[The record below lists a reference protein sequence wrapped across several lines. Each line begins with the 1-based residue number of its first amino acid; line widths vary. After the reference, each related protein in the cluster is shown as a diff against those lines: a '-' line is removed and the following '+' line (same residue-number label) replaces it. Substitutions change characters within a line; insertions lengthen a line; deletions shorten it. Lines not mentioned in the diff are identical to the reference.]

1 MNNEQPSY
9 YSITPANV
17 RYDRKLKAN
26 EKLLFSE
33 ITALANKSGYCTA
46 TNGYF
51 APLYDVTKT
60 TISNWINHLKEK
72 GYVKVVFQK
81 NGKQIIGR
89 KIYPVMN
96 PIKENKNTPVKEKDN
111 TPIKENYNTY
121 SRKEQEGIKENFKHP
136 IKEKFK
142 ENITSINNTSINNNI
157 RALPDAQAQIP
168 KELTQTQIIE
178 IEFEKLWALYPR
190 KQGKKSALR
199 HYKAWRKAD
208 KTHTYE
214 LMLSKLTNYL
224 KYRKIKGISLEFTPY
239 GSTWFYSHYDDV
251 LDMTP
256 PKPQFNKS
264 VKPVR
269 KATNWDELQRKQEAQ
284 NQNISPE
291 ERQAQDEWVQQVFRE
306 FGSGGSY
313 AK

>member
-9 YSITPANV
+9 YSILTANV
-17 RYDRKLKAN
+17 RYDRELKAN

-46 TNGYF
+46 TNNYF
-51 APLYDVTKT
+51 ANLYGKSKT

-72 GYVKVVFQK
+72 GYLKVYLEK
-81 NGKQIIGR
+81 DGSQIIGR
-89 KIYPVMN
+89 KLYPVAE
-96 PIKENKNTPVKEKDN
+96 PVKENKD
-111 TPIKENYNTY
+111 TPIKENLNTCT
-121 SRKEQEGIKENFKHP
+121 KKAQEGIKENFKPP

-142 ENITSINNTSINNNI
+142 ENNTSINNTSINNTSINNNI
-157 RALPDAQAQIP
+157 SASDNAQAQIP

-256 PKPQFNKS
+256 PKPQFNQT

-269 KATNWDELQRKQEAQ
+269 RATDWRQVQQQLQQQ
-284 NQNISPE
+284 SQTVPQMTQE
-291 ERQAQDEWVQQVFRE
+291 ERNAIFRE
-306 FGSGGSY
+306 YGR
-313 AK
+313 

>member
-111 TPIKENYNTY
+111 TPIKENDNTY

-142 ENITSINNTSINNNI
+142 DNITSINNIN
-157 RALPDAQAQIP
+157 
-168 KELTQTQIIE
+168 IIFSFF
-178 IEFEKLWALYPR
+178 IA
-190 KQGKKSALR
+190 KSP
-199 HYKAWRKAD
+199 HII
-208 KTHTYE
+208 
-214 LMLSKLTNYL
+214 YL
-224 KYRKIKGISLEFTPY
+224 
-239 GSTWFYSHYDDV
+239 
-251 LDMTP
+251 
-256 PKPQFNKS
+256 
-264 VKPVR
+264 
-269 KATNWDELQRKQEAQ
+269 
-284 NQNISPE
+284 
-291 ERQAQDEWVQQVFRE
+291 
-306 FGSGGSY
+306 
-313 AK
+313 

>member
-1 MNNEQPSY
+1 MNNEQPNY
-9 YSITPANV
+9 YSIITANV
-17 RYDRKLKAN
+17 RYDRELKAN

-46 TNGYF
+46 TNNYF
-51 APLYDVTKT
+51 ANLYGKSKT

-72 GYVKVVFQK
+72 GYVKVFFQK

-89 KIYPVMN
+89 KIYPVMD
-96 PIKENKNTPVKEKDN
+96 PIKEKESTPVKENDN
-111 TPIKENYNTY
+111 TPIKEKDNTY

-157 RALPDAQAQIP
+157 RASDNAQAQIP

-178 IEFEKLWALYPR
+178 IEFENLWALYPR

-214 LMLSKLTNYL
+214 LMLSKLSNYL

-269 KATNWDELQRKQEAQ
+269 KATDWDELKRKQEAQ
-284 NQNISPE
+284 NQNISLE
-291 ERQAQDEWVQQVFRE
+291 ECQAQDEWVQQVFRE

-313 AK
+313 AN

>member
-1 MNNEQPSY
+1 MEQPSY
-9 YSITPANV
+9 YSILTANV
-17 RYDRKLKAN
+17 RYDKELKAN

-33 ITALANKSGYCTA
+33 ITALSNRNGYCHA
-46 TNGYF
+46 NNNYF
-51 APLYDVTKT
+51 ANLYNVSKT
-60 TISNWINHLKEK
+60 SISNWINHLKER
-72 GYVKVVFQK
+72 GYLKVEMIK
-81 NGKQIIGR
+81 DGKEIKERRLFPIST
-89 KIYPVMN
+89 
-96 PIKENKNTPVKEKDN
+96 PIKEKFNTPSKNLYEGNKEKFN
-111 TPIKENYNTY
+111 TPIKEN
-121 SRKEQEGIKENFKHP
+121 
-136 IKEKFK
+136 FK

-157 RALPDAQAQIP
+157 RASDNAQAQIP

-208 KTHTYE
+208 KRHTYE

-269 KATNWDELQRKQEAQ
+269 KATDWGELQRKQEAK
-284 NQNISPE
+284 NQNMSPE
-291 ERQAQDEWVQQVFRE
+291 ERQARKEWVQQVFRE

>member
-1 MNNEQPSY
+1 MNNEQPNY
-9 YSITPANV
+9 YSILTANV

-46 TNGYF
+46 TNNYF
-51 APLYDVTKT
+51 ANLYGKSKT
-60 TISNWINHLKEK
+60 TISNWINHLKER
-72 GYVKVVFQK
+72 GYLKVYLEK
-81 NGKQIIGR
+81 DGSQIIGR
-89 KIYPVMN
+89 KLYPVAE
-96 PIKENKNTPVKEKDN
+96 PVKENKDTPVKEKDN
-111 TPIKENYNTY
+111 TPIKENDNTY
-121 SRKEQEGIKENFKHP
+121 SKKKQEGIKENFKHP

-157 RALPDAQAQIP
+157 RASDNAQAQIP

-269 KATNWDELQRKQEAQ
+269 KVTDWGQIQQQLQQQ
-284 NQNISPE
+284 SQTVPQLTQE
-291 ERQAQDEWVQQVFRE
+291 ERNAIFRE
-306 FGSGGSY
+306 YGR
-313 AK
+313 

>member
-1 MNNEQPSY
+1 MNNEQPNY
-9 YSITPANV
+9 YSILTANV
-17 RYDRKLKAN
+17 RYDRELKAN

-33 ITALANKSGYCTA
+33 ITALANKNGYCTA
-46 TNGYF
+46 TNNYF
-51 APLYDVTKT
+51 ANLYGKSKT
-60 TISNWINHLKEK
+60 TISNWINHLKER
-72 GYVKVVFQK
+72 GYLKVYLEK
-81 NGKQIIGR
+81 DGSQIIGR
-89 KIYPVMN
+89 KLYPVAE
-96 PIKENKNTPVKEKDN
+96 PIKENKD
-111 TPIKENYNTY
+111 TPIKENLNTCT
-121 SRKEQEGIKENFKHP
+121 KKAQEGIKENFKPP

-142 ENITSINNTSINNNI
+142 ENNTSINNTSINNNI
-157 RALPDAQAQIP
+157 SASDNAQAQIP

-224 KYRKIKGISLEFTPY
+224 KYRKIKGISLKFTPY

-269 KATNWDELQRKQEAQ
+269 KATDWGQVQQQLQQQ
-284 NQNISPE
+284 SQTVPQMTQE
-291 ERQAQDEWVQQVFRE
+291 ERNAIFRE
-306 FGSGGSY
+306 YGR
-313 AK
+313 

>member
-111 TPIKENYNTY
+111 TPIKENDNTY

-256 PKPQFNKS
+256 PKPQFNQT

-269 KATNWDELQRKQEAQ
+269 RATNWDKVQQQQSQTVPQLTQ
-284 NQNISPE
+284 E
-291 ERQAQDEWVQQVFRE
+291 ERNAIFRE
-306 FGSGGSY
+306 YGR
-313 AK
+313 

>member
-111 TPIKENYNTY
+111 TPIKENDNTY
-121 SRKEQEGIKENFKHP
+121 SRKEQEGIKEN
-136 IKEKFK
+136 FK

-157 RALPDAQAQIP
+157 RASDNAQAQIP

-269 KATNWDELQRKQEAQ
+269 KATDWGQVQQQLQQQ
-284 NQNISPE
+284 SQTVPQMTQE
-291 ERQAQDEWVQQVFRE
+291 ERNAIFRE
-306 FGSGGSY
+306 FGR
-313 AK
+313 

>member
-111 TPIKENYNTY
+111 TPIKENDNTY

-157 RALPDAQAQIP
+157 SASDNAQAQIP

-190 KQGKKSALR
+190 KRGKNKALR
-199 HYKAWRKAD
+199 YYKAWRKAD

-239 GSTWFYSHYDDV
+239 GSAWFYSHYDDV

-256 PKPQFNKS
+256 PKPQFNQT

-269 KATNWDELQRKQEAQ
+269 RATNWDKVQQQQSQTVPQLTQ
-284 NQNISPE
+284 E
-291 ERQAQDEWVQQVFRE
+291 ERNAIFRE
-306 FGSGGSY
+306 YGR
-313 AK
+313 

>member
-1 MNNEQPSY
+1 MNNEQPNY
-9 YSITPANV
+9 YSIITANV
-17 RYDRKLKAN
+17 RYDRELKAN

-60 TISNWINHLKEK
+60 TISNWINDLKEK
-72 GYVKVVFQK
+72 GYVKVFFQK

-89 KIYPVMN
+89 KIYPVMD
-96 PIKENKNTPVKEKDN
+96 PIKEKESTPVKENDN
-111 TPIKENYNTY
+111 TPIKEKDNTY

-157 RALPDAQAQIP
+157 RASDNAQAQIP

-214 LMLSKLTNYL
+214 LMLSKLSNYL

-256 PKPQFNKS
+256 PKPKFNKS

-269 KATNWDELQRKQEAQ
+269 KATDWDELQRKQEAQ
-284 NQNISPE
+284 NQNISLE
-291 ERQAQDEWVQQVFRE
+291 ECQAQDEWVQQVFRE
-306 FGSGGSY
+306 FSSGGSY

>member
-17 RYDRKLKAN
+17 RYDKRLKFG
-26 EKLLFSE
+26 ERLLFGE

-60 TISNWINHLKEK
+60 TISNWINDLKEK
-72 GYVKVVFQK
+72 GYVKVFFQK

-89 KIYPVMN
+89 KIYPVMD
-96 PIKENKNTPVKEKDN
+96 PIKEKESTPVKENDN
-111 TPIKENYNTY
+111 TPIKEKDNTY
-121 SRKEQEGIKENFKHP
+121 LRKEQEGIKENFKHP

-157 RALPDAQAQIP
+157 RASDNAHAQIP

-190 KQGKKSALR
+190 KRGKNKALR
-199 HYKAWRKAD
+199 CYKAWRKAD

-239 GSTWFYSHYDDV
+239 GSAWFYSHYDDV

-256 PKPQFNKS
+256 PKPQFNQT

-269 KATNWDELQRKQEAQ
+269 RATDWRQVQQQLQQRSQTVPKMTQ
-284 NQNISPE
+284 E
-291 ERQAQDEWVQQVFRE
+291 ERNAIFRE
-306 FGSGGSY
+306 FGR
-313 AK
+313 

>member
-96 PIKENKNTPVKEKDN
+96 PIKENKNTPVKEKD
-111 TPIKENYNTY
+111 NTY

-269 KATNWDELQRKQEAQ
+269 KATDWNQYQRQQQPKERRLTQQEREA
-284 NQNISPE
+284 I
-291 ERQAQDEWVQQVFRE
+291 FRE

>member
-1 MNNEQPSY
+1 MNNEQPNY
-9 YSITPANV
+9 YSIITANV
-17 RYDRKLKAN
+17 RYDRELKAN

-60 TISNWINHLKEK
+60 TISNWINDLKEK
-72 GYVKVVFQK
+72 GYVKVFFQK

-89 KIYPVMN
+89 KIYPVMD
-96 PIKENKNTPVKEKDN
+96 PIKEKESTPVKENDN
-111 TPIKENYNTY
+111 TPIKEKDNTY

-157 RALPDAQAQIP
+157 RASDNAQAQIP

-214 LMLSKLTNYL
+214 LMLSKLSNYL

-269 KATNWDELQRKQEAQ
+269 KATDWDELKRKQEAQ
-284 NQNISPE
+284 NQNISLE
-291 ERQAQDEWVQQVFRE
+291 ECQAQDEWVQQVFRE
-306 FGSGGSY
+306 FSSGGSY

>member
-1 MNNEQPSY
+1 MNNEQPNY
-9 YSITPANV
+9 YSILTANV
-17 RYDRKLKAN
+17 RYDRELKAN

-33 ITALANKSGYCTA
+33 ITALANKRGYCTA
-46 TNGYF
+46 TNNYF
-51 APLYDVTKT
+51 ANLYRKSKT

-72 GYVKVVFQK
+72 GYLKVYLEK
-81 NGKQIIGR
+81 DGSQIIGR
-89 KIYPVMN
+89 KLYPVDE
-96 PIKENKNTPVKEKDN
+96 PVKENDNTPVKENLN
-111 TPIKENYNTY
+111 TCTK
-121 SRKEQEGIKENFKHP
+121 KVQEGIKENFKPP

-142 ENITSINNTSINNNI
+142 ENNTSINNTSINNNI
-157 RALPDAQAQIP
+157 RASDNAQAQIS

-190 KQGKKSALR
+190 KQGKKNALR

-269 KATNWDELQRKQEAQ
+269 KATDWNQYQRQHQPKERRLTQQEREA
-284 NQNISPE
+284 I
-291 ERQAQDEWVQQVFRE
+291 FRE

>member
-17 RYDRKLKAN
+17 RYDRNLKAN

-111 TPIKENYNTY
+111 TPIKENDNTY
-121 SRKEQEGIKENFKHP
+121 SKKEQEGIKEKFKHP

-157 RALPDAQAQIP
+157 RASDNAQAQIP
-168 KELTQTQIIE
+168 KELTQTQVIE

-264 VKPVR
+264 VKSVR
-269 KATNWDELQRKQEAQ
+269 KATDWDQYQRQHQRQSTEQVMTQQEREA
-284 NQNISPE
+284 I
-291 ERQAQDEWVQQVFRE
+291 FRE
-306 FGSGGSY
+306 FGLGGSY

>member
-111 TPIKENYNTY
+111 TTIKENGNTY

-269 KATNWDELQRKQEAQ
+269 KATDWDELKRKQEAK
-284 NQNISPE
+284 NQNMSSE
-291 ERQAQDEWVQQVFRE
+291 EHQAQDEWVQQVFRE

>member
-111 TPIKENYNTY
+111 TPIKENDNTY
-121 SRKEQEGIKENFKHP
+121 SRKAQEGIKENFKHP

-256 PKPQFNKS
+256 PKPQFNQT

-269 KATNWDELQRKQEAQ
+269 RATDWRQVQQQLQQRSQTVPQ
-284 NQNISPE
+284 MTQE
-291 ERQAQDEWVQQVFRE
+291 ERNAIFRE
-306 FGSGGSY
+306 YGR
-313 AK
+313 

>member
-111 TPIKENYNTY
+111 TPIKENDNTY

-199 HYKAWRKAD
+199 HYNAWRKAD

-224 KYRKIKGISLEFTPY
+224 KYRKIKGISREFTPY

-269 KATNWDELQRKQEAQ
+269 KATDWGQVQQQLQQQ
-284 NQNISPE
+284 SQTVPQMTQE
-291 ERQAQDEWVQQVFRE
+291 ERNAIFRE
-306 FGSGGSY
+306 FGR
-313 AK
+313 

>member
-33 ITALANKSGYCTA
+33 ITALANKSGFCTA

-96 PIKENKNTPVKEKDN
+96 PIKENNNTPVKEKDN
-111 TPIKENYNTY
+111 TPIKENDNTY

-142 ENITSINNTSINNNI
+142 ENITSINNININKEREI
-157 RALPDAQAQIP
+157 RDDKKTDYSLIVNELLNYYEFQSRKYRVDMP
-168 KELTQTQIIE
+168 KITNHERILLTQVV
-178 IEFEKLWALYPR
+178 R
-190 KQGKKSALR
+190 GKPLASL
-199 HYKAWRKAD
+199 HKAVD
-208 KTHTYE
+208 KTLFGAIDYPIG
-214 LMLSKLTNYL
+214 YL
-224 KYRKIKGISLEFTPY
+224 IKCIS
-239 GSTWFYSHYDDV
+239 
-251 LDMTP
+251 
-256 PKPQFNKS
+256 
-264 VKPVR
+264 
-269 KATNWDELQRKQEAQ
+269 
-284 NQNISPE
+284 NIEPNNVSLKE
-291 ERQAQDEWVQQVFRE
+291 
-306 FGSGGSY
+306 G
-313 AK
+313 

>member
-9 YSITPANV
+9 YSILTANV
-17 RYDRKLKAN
+17 RYDRELKAN

-46 TNGYF
+46 TNNYF
-51 APLYDVTKT
+51 ANLYGKSKT

-72 GYVKVVFQK
+72 GYLKVYLEK
-81 NGKQIIGR
+81 DGSQIIGR
-89 KIYPVMN
+89 KLYPVAE
-96 PIKENKNTPVKEKDN
+96 PVKENKD
-111 TPIKENYNTY
+111 TPIKENLNTCT
-121 SRKEQEGIKENFKHP
+121 KKAQEGIKENFKPP

-142 ENITSINNTSINNNI
+142 ENNTSINNTSINNNI
-157 RALPDAQAQIP
+157 SASDNAQAQIP

-190 KQGKKSALR
+190 KRGKNKALR
-199 HYKAWRKAD
+199 YYKAWRKAD

-239 GSTWFYSHYDDV
+239 GSAWFYSHYDDV

-256 PKPQFNKS
+256 PKPQFNQT

-269 KATNWDELQRKQEAQ
+269 RATDWRQVQQQLQQQ
-284 NQNISPE
+284 LQTVPQMTQE
-291 ERQAQDEWVQQVFRE
+291 ERNAIFRE
-306 FGSGGSY
+306 FGR
-313 AK
+313 

>member
-1 MNNEQPSY
+1 MNNEQPNY
-9 YSITPANV
+9 YSILTANV

-60 TISNWINHLKEK
+60 TISNWISHLKEK
-72 GYVKVVFQK
+72 GYVKVFYQK

-89 KIYPVMN
+89 KIYPVMD
-96 PIKENKNTPVKEKDN
+96 PIKENKDTPVKEKDN
-111 TPIKENYNTY
+111 TPIKEKDNTY
-121 SRKEQEGIKENFKHP
+121 SKKEQEGIKENFKHP

-157 RALPDAQAQIP
+157 RASDNAQAQIP

-269 KATNWDELQRKQEAQ
+269 KVTDWRQVQQQLQQQ
-284 NQNISPE
+284 SQTVPQMTQE
-291 ERQAQDEWVQQVFRE
+291 ERNAIFRE
-306 FGSGGSY
+306 YGR
-313 AK
+313 